1 MRTCGSCTLCCKVMA
16 ITALKKPMNKW
27 CEFCDKGAGC
37 KIYPSRPS
45 ECQTFDCLWLKD
57 ETFPDE
63 FKPQRSRIVFTV
75 EHGGRRLS
83 AHVDAA
89 FPGAWQEKKLYA
101 LLKRMSAFQAQKNSQ
116 LCLYRQEGHR
126 DSARQGCRS
135 RRRQSRRQHH
145 LLREEPHDRTH
156 RGHGQRR
163 RVDRALTADEH
174 RGRTTNRGDCRLTA
188 PLPGFHFL
196 SAVVRASPTATR
208 A

>member
-101 LLKRMSAFQAQKNSQ
+101 LLKRLSAFQAQKNSQ
-116 LCLYRQEGHR
+116 LLVFIDKRVIAILPDRDVDLGDVNLEGNTIYY
-126 DSARQGCRS
+126 
-135 RRRQSRRQHH
+135 
-145 LLREEPHDRTH
+145 EKDRIT
-156 RGHGQRR
+156 
-163 RVDRALTADEH
+163 
-174 RGRTTNRGDCRLTA
+174 GRIEVTVSG
-188 PLPGFHFL
+188 G
-196 SAVVRASPTATR
+196 ASPGP
-208 A
+208 